1 LNFRDAILGLAV
13 VIVWGATFTVIKLAL
28 DGISPILLAALRF
41 GLAAIPAVAFVSRPN
56 IAPRYLITHGLTV
69 GVGQFGCLFYAMTI
83 GMPAGIASVVLQSQA
98 FFTIVLAA
106 IFLHESVSRSHL
118 AGLGI
123 ASLGLGIIAFT
134 HGSGNTPLIPF
145 PAFMLTLVSAAFWGV
160 SNIII
165 RKAVATEGKGLNMF
179 SMVVWS
185 SLIPPIPLFLLAL
198 LIDTPEVVKQSI
210 FSLNYQAIIAV
221 AFLAF
226 AATLFGF
233 GGWSRLLSRYPV
245 GIVAPLSLL
254 VPVAGLITSMLVL
267 GEKLTVSQWFGCF
280 VVISGLLVVSYG
292 ARIFSR
298 IAYRIG

>member
-1 LNFRDAILGLAV
+1 M

-28 DGISPILLAALRF
+28 SGISPFLLAALRF
-41 GLAAIPAVAFVSRPN
+41 GLAAIPAIAFVARPT
-56 IAPRYLITHGLTV
+56 IAVRYLVAYGFTV

-98 FFTIVLAA
+98 FFTIVFAA

-123 ASLGLGIIAFT
+123 ASIGLGIIGFT
-134 HGSGNTPLIPF
+134 HGSGSTPLIPL
-145 PAFMLTLVSAAFWGV
+145 PAFLLTLVSAALWGV

-165 RKAVATEGKGLNMF
+165 RKAVAAEGKGLNMF

-185 SLIPPIPLFLLAL
+185 SLIPPIPLFVLAL
-198 LIDTPEVVKQSI
+198 LIDTPEVVKRSI
-210 FSLNYQAIIAV
+210 LSMNLQAIIAV

-233 GGWSRLLSRYPV
+233 GAWSRLLSRYPV

-254 VPVAGLITSMLVL
+254 VPVAGLLTSMLVL
-267 GEKLTVSQWFGCF
+267 GEKLSVFQWCGCL
-280 VVISGLLVVSYG
+280 VVITGLLVVSYG
-292 ARIFSR
+292 ARILSR
-298 IAYRIG
+298 IA